1 MIEGIDPILQSMV
14 DSGMVTPPTEPT
26 PTPVEPTPIE
36 PTPTEPTPIE
46 PTEPTPTPVEPTNT
60 EPTPVPTPIEP
71 TPTPVINELEIINR
85 TLGTNYTSLEDAKN
99 EFSEIPTLK
108 EYKNTPQVK
117 FANEGLAELNAF
129 ASATGIEDSSVL
141 KDLKRFSNTE
151 QKDPLEA
158 MVLAQVLK
166 YPEFADKKDLLRE
179 TIADKYNLT
188 IDEDLDIASEN
199 RRIEK
204 VKMQMAFDAQD
215 ANTTINTTL
224 GKIAEYKNAIAPDNS
239 KAIQEATAANK
250 SAWESVLAD
259 NKFQD
264 LFNNIEVE
272 VPLGKYDNETDLG
285 NEVVKF
291 GLTAEQKQSILTDIK
306 TMVSQGIPC
315 DQKTINSVVEF
326 HKNKISSENM
336 PKIVSQGVTQALSKA
351 KAAWEAKIHNPSTTK
366 IETPTPLGADKGEIT
381 DVSEWALKNMH
392 LMS

>member
-1 MIEGIDPILQSMV
+1 MTEIDAITQSLIDNGMIDAP
-14 DSGMVTPPTEPT
+14 TPTEPT
-26 PTPVEPTPIE
+26 PPAEPTPIE
-36 PTPTEPTPIE
+36 PTPTEPAPIE
-46 PTEPTPTPVEPTNT
+46 PTPTEPTPS
-60 EPTPVPTPIEP
+60 EPTPTEPIPTPIEP
-71 TPTPVINELEIINR
+71 TPINELEVINR

-99 EFSEIPTLK
+99 EFSELPTLK
-108 EYKNTPQVK
+108 ELKNTPQVK

-129 ASATGIEDSSVL
+129 ASATGIDDSTIF

-151 QKDPLEA
+151 NKDPLEA
-158 MVLAQVLK
+158 MTLAQILK

-188 IDEDLDIASEN
+188 IDEYADDPAVEQ

-204 VKMQMAFDAQD
+204 VKMQMSFDAQD
-215 ANTTINTTL
+215 ANQTISSTL

-239 KAIQEATAANK
+239 QAIQEAKIANK
-250 SAWESVLAD
+250 SAWEAVLAD

-264 LFNNIEVE
+264 LFNSIEVE

-291 GLTAEQKQSILTDIK
+291 GLSAEQKQSIMKDIR
-306 TMVSQGIPC
+306 TMAEQGIPC

-336 PKIVSQGVTQALSKA
+336 PKIISQGVIQALSKA
-351 KAAWEAKIHNPSTTK
+351 KTAWEAKIHNPSANK
-366 IETPTPLGADKGEIT
+366 IETPTPSKTENGEIP
-381 DVSEWALKNMH
+381 DVSEWAKANMH
-392 LMS
+392 LMG

>member
-1 MIEGIDPILQSMV
+1 MTEIDAITQSLIDNGMIDAP
-14 DSGMVTPPTEPT
+14 TPTEPT
-26 PTPVEPTPIE
+26 PPAEPTPIE
-36 PTPTEPTPIE
+36 PTPTEPAPIE
-46 PTEPTPTPVEPTNT
+46 PTPTEPTPS
-60 EPTPVPTPIEP
+60 EPTPTEPIPTPIEP
-71 TPTPVINELEIINR
+71 TPINELEVINR

-99 EFSEIPTLK
+99 EFSELPTLK
-108 EYKNTPQVK
+108 ELKNTPQVK

-129 ASATGIEDSSVL
+129 ASATGIDDSTIF

-151 QKDPLEA
+151 NKDPLEA
-158 MVLAQVLK
+158 MTLAQILK

-188 IDEDLDIASEN
+188 IDEYADDPAVEQ

-204 VKMQMAFDAQD
+204 VKMQMSFDAQD
-215 ANTTINTTL
+215 ANQTISSTL

-239 KAIQEATAANK
+239 QAIQEAKIANK
-250 SAWESVLAD
+250 SAWEAVLAD

-264 LFNNIEVE
+264 LFNSIEVE

-291 GLTAEQKQSILTDIK
+291 GLSAEQKQSIMKDIR
-306 TMVSQGIPC
+306 TMAEQGIPC

-336 PKIVSQGVTQALSKA
+336 PKIISQGVIQALSKA
-351 KAAWEAKIHNPSTTK
+351 KTAWEAKIHNPSANK
-366 IETPTPLGADKGEIT
+366 IETPTPAKTESGEIE
-381 DVSEWALKNMH
+381 DVSAWALANKH

>member
-1 MIEGIDPILQSMV
+1 MTEIDAITQSLIDNGMIDAP
-14 DSGMVTPPTEPT
+14 TPTEPT
-26 PTPVEPTPIE
+26 PPAEPTPIE
-36 PTPTEPTPIE
+36 PTPTEPAPIE
-46 PTEPTPTPVEPTNT
+46 PTPTEPTPS
-60 EPTPVPTPIEP
+60 EPTPTEPIPTPIEP
-71 TPTPVINELEIINR
+71 TPINELEVINR

-99 EFSEIPTLK
+99 EFSELPTLK
-108 EYKNTPQVK
+108 ELKNTPQVK

-129 ASATGIEDSSVL
+129 ASATGIDDSTIF

-151 QKDPLEA
+151 NKDPLEA
-158 MVLAQVLK
+158 MTLAQILK

-188 IDEDLDIASEN
+188 IDEDADPAVEQ

-204 VKMQMAFDAQD
+204 VKMQMSFDAQD
-215 ANTTINTTL
+215 ANQTISSTL

-239 KAIQEATAANK
+239 QAIQEAKIANK
-250 SAWESVLAD
+250 SAWEAVLAD

-264 LFNNIEVE
+264 LFNSIEVE

-291 GLTAEQKQSILTDIK
+291 GLSAEQKQSIMKDIR
-306 TMVSQGIPC
+306 TMAEQGIPC

-336 PKIVSQGVTQALSKA
+336 PKIISQGVIQALSKA
-351 KAAWEAKIHNPSTTK
+351 KTAWEAKIHNPSANK
-366 IETPTPLGADKGEIT
+366 IETPTPAKTESGEIE
-381 DVSEWALKNMH
+381 DVSAWALANKH

>member
-1 MIEGIDPILQSMV
+1 MTEGIDPILQSMI
-14 DSGMVTPPTEPT
+14 DSGMVKPQTEPA

-46 PTEPTPTPVEPTNT
+46 PTEPTPTPVEPTPT
-60 EPTPVPTPIEP
+60 EPTPTPIEP
-71 TPTPVINELEIINR
+71 TPTTVINELEIINR
-85 TLGTNYTSLEDAKN
+85 SLGTNYTSLEDAKA
-99 EFSEIPTLK
+99 EFSELPTLK
-108 EYKNTPQVK
+108 ELKNTPQVK

-141 KDLKRFSNTE
+141 KDLKRFSNTD

-158 MVLAQVLK
+158 MVIAQILK

-188 IDEDLDIASEN
+188 IDEDLDPAVES

-215 ANTTINTTL
+215 AHATINSTL
-224 GKIAEYKNAIAPDNS
+224 GKIEEYKNAITPNNS
-239 KAIQEATAANK
+239 QAIQEANAANK
-250 SAWESVLAD
+250 SAWEAVLAD

-264 LFNNIEVE
+264 LFNHIEVE

-351 KAAWEAKIHNPSTTK
+351 KTAWEAKIHNPSTTK
-366 IETPTPLGADKGEIT
+366 IETPIPTSGADKGVIE
-381 DVSEWALKNMH
+381 DVSQWALNNKH